1 MRLWL
6 LLLIAAL
13 QACATTAPRDTAA
26 YDPTAAWDAADLND
40 DECEDSDGDR
50 CLAPACTP
58 AGCGL
63 YRCED
68 LAPGRIVRTRGVS
81 AVRPPANSERY
92 WGSSQALP
100 GDALPV
106 LVFPWHRPEE
116 LPSQQEFQRR
126 LDEWRKRP
134 HERHHIFPQALRGYF
149 TSRGINVHDWVMVID
164 AQVHAR
170 LHREKDRGPWNTE
183 WKAWLQATK
192 GNAKKHQHFEQAS
205 YMIAKYNLWGLPLT
219 YWQTLPPLPP
229 P

>member
-6 LLLIAAL
+6 LLLVATL
-13 QACATTAPRDTAA
+13 PSCATTAAHEDV
-26 YDPTAAWDAADLND
+26 YDPTAAWDTADVND
-40 DECEDSDGDR
+40 DECEDSGDDR
-50 CLAPACTP
+50 CLTPACTP

-81 AVRPPANSERY
+81 AVRPPANSQRN
-92 WGSSQALP
+92 WGNSQVLP

-106 LVFPWHRPEE
+106 MVFQWYRPEE
-116 LPSQQEFQRR
+116 LPSQQEFRRR

-134 HERHHIFPQALRGYF
+134 HERHHIFPQAFQAYF
-149 TSRGINVHDWVMVID
+149 ASRGINVHDWVMVID
-164 AQVHAR
+164 AGVHAR
-170 LHREKDRGPWNTE
+170 LHKEKERGPWNTE
-183 WKAWLQATK
+183 WKAWRKKTK
-192 GNAKKHQHFEQAS
+192 GIAEKHEHFEQAA
-205 YMIAKYNLWGLPLT
+205 YMIARYNLWGLPIT